1 MSNID
6 HFVGK
11 NIEFLAGVDNLED
24 YAEPNMRARVIGWS
38 DMGDGCIVVSLDYS
52 DFDEYN
58 KKFESRNYFDRNG
71 TPCLSARE
79 AGYYKV
85 KDHIFMEASTVDDII
100 RCIDDRYTKLHRL
113 YKSSVFDGNYSDW
126 LESIAAKHFNIG

>member
-38 DMGDGCIVVSLDYS
+38 DMGDGCIVVSLS
-52 DFDEYN
+52 
-58 KKFESRNYFDRNG
+58 
-71 TPCLSARE
+71 LI
-79 AGYYKV
+79 
-85 KDHIFMEASTVDDII
+85 HI
-100 RCIDDRYTKLHRL
+100 
-113 YKSSVFDGNYSDW
+113 
-126 LESIAAKHFNIG
+126 